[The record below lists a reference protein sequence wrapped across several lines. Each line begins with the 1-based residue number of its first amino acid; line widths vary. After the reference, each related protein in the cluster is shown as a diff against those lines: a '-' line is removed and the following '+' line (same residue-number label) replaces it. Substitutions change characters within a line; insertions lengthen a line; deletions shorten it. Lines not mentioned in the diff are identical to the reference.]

1 MADIELTSGD
11 DVYDHTKGKNFT
23 TIKGLAGNDKITI
36 HGNAWVVG
44 GAGNDELIND
54 EFDWVSGGV
63 AYWDSP
69 GKIYVD
75 LEAGFALDGYGT
87 RDTLVNFR
95 SVAIPGKDGDEVFG
109 TAKSD
114 EVWLNVFWPNRS
126 AGSATID
133 LRGGVDRANIHLK
146 IPKESFQIEVS
157 IDGKNSLAD
166 GRKVH
171 C

>member
-1 MADIELTSGD
+1 MADIELTSGN
-11 DVYDHTKGKNFT
+11 DVYEHAKGKDFT

-36 HGNAWVVG
+36 HGNSWIVG

-54 EFDWVSGGV
+54 EFDWVAGGV

-126 AGSATID
+126 AGSATI
-133 LRGGVDRANIHLK
+133 RPRA
-146 IPKESFQIEVS
+146 
-157 IDGKNSLAD
+157 
-166 GRKVH
+166 

>member
-1 MADIELTSGD
+1 M
-11 DVYDHTKGKNFT
+11 
-23 TIKGLAGNDKITI
+23 
-36 HGNAWVVG
+36 
-44 GAGNDELIND
+44 
-54 EFDWVSGGV
+54 
-63 AYWDSP
+63 
-69 GKIYVD
+69 
-75 LEAGFALDGYGT
+75 
-87 RDTLVNFR
+87 NFR

-157 IDGKNSLAD
+157 IDGKLVSKGFNITYNPHANTFHWLSIEGKKMFLHTYQID
-166 GRKVH
+166 
-171 C
+171 